1 MTANPDYAHRQ
12 MMAAIKAIS
21 DGRQLDDVA
30 SVPSDYG
37 REFKIRDALI
47 NGERKFSE
55 PFEDDD
61 WKVALAA
68 FAELKLVPVSRREGE
83 CCTGSKRLKSIARRV
98 GSMPIKRVREFPDV
112 TDRDQRREPVD
123 S

>member
-1 MTANPDYAHRQ
+1 MPSRATSSMRRTMTEDAMTDEARQKETAKMTANPDYAHRQ

-21 DGRQLDDVA
+21 DGRRLDDAA

-47 NGERKFSE
+47 NGELEFSG

-61 WKVALAA
+61 WKVVLAA
-68 FAELKLVPVSRREGE
+68 FGRLKLTALSRRKDE
-83 CCTGSKRLKSIARRV
+83 CCATLLRAIGRA
-98 GSMPIKRVREFPDV
+98 
-112 TDRDQRREPVD
+112 
-123 S
+123 

>member
-1 MTANPDYAHRQ
+1 MTTNPYYAHRQ

-21 DGRQLDDVA
+21 DGRRLDDFA

-47 NGERKFSE
+47 DGEREFPE

-61 WKVALAA
+61 WRVVLAA
-68 FAELKLVPVSRREGE
+68 FARLKLAPLSRRKDE
-83 CCTGSKRLKSIARRV
+83 CCTSLLTATGRAS
-98 GSMPIKRVREFPDV
+98 G
-112 TDRDQRREPVD
+112 
-123 S
+123 

>member
-1 MTANPDYAHRQ
+1 MTNPDYAHRQ

-21 DGRQLDDVA
+21 DGRRLDDVA

-47 NGERKFSE
+47 NGQREFPE

-61 WKVALAA
+61 WKAVLVA
-68 FAELKLVPVSRREGE
+68 FARLRLTPLSRQKNE
-83 CCTGSKRLKSIARRV
+83 CCTSLLRAMGRA
-98 GSMPIKRVREFPDV
+98 
-112 TDRDQRREPVD
+112 
-123 S
+123 